1 MTQETT
7 QELIAEAGI
16 AEDEMN
22 VTETKNKPTSQE
34 AVTQSYDATQ
44 IKVLKGLEAV
54 RQRPAMYIGDVSSR
68 GLHHLVYEVV
78 DNSVDEAMAGHCDQ
92 ITVEIGVDDSIKV
105 TDNGR
110 GIPVD
115 MHDEQQVS
123 ALQVVMTTL
132 HAGGKFDHSSYKVSG
147 GLHGVGVSV
156 VNALS
161 KKCWVE
167 VRRDGAI
174 YKQEYVRGDAQK
186 PVKKSGT
193 SKKTGTTVWFLPD
206 DTIFTTSKFQFDI
219 LANRLRELA
228 FLNAG
233 LKINLIDNREEDKSA
248 EFFFKGGLVA
258 FVQYLNENSTTAH
271 KKPLYFTKEKDD
283 VVVEVALQYNDT
295 YSDSI
300 LPYVNNIHTPEGG
313 THLTGFRTALTRQI
327 NHFASKSGQLK
338 SADPPITGDDARE
351 GLAAIVSVKVVDPQ
365 FEGQTKSKL
374 GNSEVRGIVE
384 SITNEALQSLFDEN
398 PSQAKKIVEKVVSA
412 SRARMAARKAR
423 DLARRKTALDS
434 AALPG
439 KLADCSSRDPEDSEL
454 FVVEGDSAGG
464 NAKQGRDRKY
474 QAILPLKGKIL
485 NVEKA
490 RLDKMLAHEE
500 IRALVTAIGAGIG
513 SSEFNPEKAR
523 YHKIII
529 MTDADVDGSHIR
541 ALILTFLFRHM
552 RGLIDLGYIYIATP
566 PLYRLKKG
574 KQERYCFSDSER
586 DELLKQM
593 GKKGVMIQRYKGL
606 GEMNPDQLWRTT
618 MDPET
623 RTLQKVTIDDAAGA
637 SHLFSVLM
645 GDAVEPRRN
654 FIEENAR
661 YVRNLDI

>member
-1 MTQETT
+1 MTQETVVEVEINEEEMSET
-7 QELIAEAGI
+7 QAKKKSSA
-16 AEDEMN
+16 
-22 VTETKNKPTSQE
+22 PTGDGK
-34 AVTQSYDATQ
+34 SYDATQ

-78 DNSVDEAMAGHCDQ
+78 DNSVDEAMAGFCDQ
-92 ITVEIGVDDSIKV
+92 ITVEICEDNSIKV

-115 MHDEQQVS
+115 FHAEQKVS

-132 HAGGKFDHSSYKVSG
+132 HAGGKFDHDSYKVSG

-161 KKCWVE
+161 KHCWVE

-174 YKQEYVRGDAQK
+174 HKQEYKFGDVQA
-186 PVKKSGT
+186 PVKKTGT
-193 SKKTGTTVWFLPD
+193 AKKTGTTVWFLPD
-206 DTIFTTSKFQFDI
+206 DSIFTAKTFQFDI

-233 LKINLIDNREEDKSA
+233 LKINLIDSREDDKSE

-258 FVQYLNENSTTAH
+258 FVQYLNEATTVINR
-271 KKPLYFTKEKDD
+271 KPLYFTKEKDD
-283 VVVEVALQYNDT
+283 VIVEVALQYNDS
-295 YSDSI
+295 YSDTI

-327 NHFASKSGQLK
+327 NSFASKSGQLK
-338 SADPPITGDDARE
+338 NSDPAITGDDARE

-384 SITNEALQSLFDEN
+384 SITNEALQAQFDEN
-398 PSQAKKIVEKVVSA
+398 PSQAKKIIEKVIAA
-412 SRARMAARKAR
+412 SRARVAARKAR

-464 NAKQGRDRKY
+464 NAKQGRDRRY

-513 SSEFNPEKAR
+513 SMDFNIEKCR

-552 RGLIDLGYIYIATP
+552 RPLIDIGYIYIATP

-574 KQERYCFSDSER
+574 KQERYCYSDAER
-586 DELLKQM
+586 DDLLKLM

-606 GEMNPDQLWRTT
+606 GEMNPDQLWKTT

-623 RTLQKVTIDDAAGA
+623 RTLQKVAIEDAAGA

-654 FIEENAR
+654 FIEENAK

>member
-1 MTQETT
+1 MTQET
-7 QELIAEAGI
+7 IADPGI
-16 AEDEMN
+16 IEEEM
-22 VTETKNKPTSQE
+22 S
-34 AVTQSYDATQ
+34 ATQSKKKAAKADSQANAYDAKQ

-78 DNSVDEAMAGHCDQ
+78 DNSVDEAMAGFCDQ
-92 ITVEIGVDDSIKV
+92 ITVEIGEDNSIKV

-115 MHDEQQVS
+115 LHAEQNVS
-123 ALQVVMTTL
+123 ALEVVMTTL
-132 HAGGKFDHSSYKVSG
+132 HAGGKFDHSTYKVSG

-161 KKCWVE
+161 KKCLVE
-167 VRRDGAI
+167 VRRDGEI
-174 YKQEYVRGDAQK
+174 YKQEYVRGVAK
-186 PVKKSGT
+186 ARVKKSGT
-193 SKKTGTTVWFLPD
+193 AKKTGTTVWFMPD
-206 DTIFTTSKFQFDI
+206 DDIFTTTVFKFDI

-233 LKINLIDNREEDKSA
+233 LRIKLIDHREEDKSD

-258 FVQYLNENSTTAH
+258 FVQYLNENSTTIN
-271 KKPLYFTKEKDD
+271 KKPVYFTKEKDD
-283 VVVEVALQYNDT
+283 VVVEVAMQYNDS

-338 SADPPITGDDARE
+338 NGDSAITGDDARE

-384 SITNEALQSLFDEN
+384 SITNEALQAHFEEN

-434 AALPG
+434 ASLPG
-439 KLADCSSRDPEDSEL
+439 KLADCASRDPEESEL

-464 NAKQGRDRKY
+464 NAKQGRDRRF

-490 RLDKMLAHEE
+490 RLDKMLAHDE

-513 SSEFNPEKAR
+513 SSEFNVEKSR

-529 MTDADVDGSHIR
+529 MTDADVDGAHIR

-552 RGLIDLGYIYIATP
+552 RALIDVGYVYIATP
-566 PLYRLKKG
+566 PLYRLKKA

-654 FIEENAR
+654 FIEENAQ